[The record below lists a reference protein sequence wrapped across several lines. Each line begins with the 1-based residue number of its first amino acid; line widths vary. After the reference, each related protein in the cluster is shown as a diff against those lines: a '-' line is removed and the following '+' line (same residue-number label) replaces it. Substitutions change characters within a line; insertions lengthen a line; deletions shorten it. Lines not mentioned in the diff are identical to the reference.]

1 MVHTHASQATSLGL
15 AAVALQLPI
24 TAEEASAGLV
34 PAATASHIM
43 GSSGA
48 TLILVMLFM
57 AVTASGS
64 HEMIAVSSLITYDI
78 YRPYFK
84 PNATGEEVSPTP
96 LCFVICVLTYI
107 IAYRAFT

>member
-1 MVHTHASQATSLGL
+1 L

-24 TAEEASAGLV
+24 TSAEAGAGLV

-48 TLILVMLFM
+48 TLILIMLFM

-84 PNATGEEVSPTP
+84 PNATGEEVS
-96 LCFVICVLTYI
+96 
-107 IAYRAFT
+107 

>member
-1 MVHTHASQATSLGL
+1 
-15 AAVALQLPI
+15 
-24 TAEEASAGLV
+24 
-34 PAATASHIM
+34 M

-48 TLILVMLFM
+48 TLILIMLFM

-84 PNATGEEVSPTP
+84 PNATGEEVS
-96 LCFVICVLTYI
+96 
-107 IAYRAFT
+107 